1 MRFLVHEYVGRALTV
16 LTMFQ
21 SEHVRGKENRILA
34 LFRKNCSQLIGVQ
47 RFVRTSKPQDNIRS

>member
-1 MRFLVHEYVGRALTV
+1 MRLLVHEYVGGALAV

-34 LFRKNCSQLIGVQ
+34 LFKKKLFATNWSPAVCEDFKAPR
-47 RFVRTSKPQDNIRS
+47 